1 MRTELLQEEKHALL
15 KNELRESL
23 QKKHAL
29 ELKIARQFEG
39 LKRLEIALE
48 KRARNTKAEERTRT
62 VASKESGV
70 CESTNVRTRAQGKV
84 EPTRISSFSAR
95 GACES

>member
-1 MRTELLQEEKHALL
+1 MSTELLQEEKHALL

-29 ELKIARQFEG
+29 ELKIAKQFED

-48 KRARNTKAEERTRT
+48 KRAPNTKAEERTRT
-62 VASKESGV
+62 VASKESGT
-70 CESTNVRTRAQGKV
+70 CESTNLSTKAQGKV
-84 EPTRISSFSAR
+84 EPTKTPSFSAR
-95 GACES
+95 SARES